1 MKWECSHEYPNQ
13 RVIWWNV
20 DDVAWFKGKRMIDV
34 ELPCDV
40 MSIFTWTFDVYKVF
54 AQTFKE
60 RMNIRTLIPCFFK
73 WRMVGACP
81 PVSFTQKHLNRSGM
95 FTIILKTW
103 TMLWSGS
110 RTVVMFQT
118 PQHDMTTFACVH
130 VKQVPQ
136 YKKSLSL
143 IGKPLNRFNDSLFTL
158 DTFHRSTDA

>member
-1 MKWECSHEYPNQ
+1 
-13 RVIWWNV
+13 
-20 DDVAWFKGKRMIDV
+20 
-34 ELPCDV
+34 
-40 MSIFTWTFDVYKVF
+40 
-54 AQTFKE
+54 
-60 RMNIRTLIPCFFK
+60 
-73 WRMVGACP
+73 
-81 PVSFTQKHLNRSGM
+81 
-95 FTIILKTW
+95 
-103 TMLWSGS
+103 MLWSGS

>member
-1 MKWECSHEYPNQ
+1 MRMFARTSQSKSNLMK
-13 RVIWWNV
+13 RWWGIAV
-20 DDVAWFKGKRMIDV
+20 WCPFLLEHSM
-34 ELPCDV
+34 
-40 MSIFTWTFDVYKVF
+40 FTKVF

-110 RTVVMFQT
+110 RTVVLFQT
-118 PQHDMTTFACVH
+118 PQHDMTTFAYVH

-136 YKKSLSL
+136 YKKTLSL
-143 IGKPLNRFNDSLFTL
+143 VGKHLNRFNDSLFTL